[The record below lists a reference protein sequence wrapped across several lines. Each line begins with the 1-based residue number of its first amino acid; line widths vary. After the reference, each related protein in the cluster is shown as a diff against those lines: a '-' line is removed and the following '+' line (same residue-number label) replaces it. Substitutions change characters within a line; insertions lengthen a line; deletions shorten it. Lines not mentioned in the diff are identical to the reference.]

1 MITLNKIIDGVCK
14 ALSDEFGAG
23 YEIYTEDIKQGLE
36 EPCFSVR
43 LISPST
49 TQFLGKRYYM
59 TNQFCVHYF
68 PKSKTAVNEECF
80 DITDRLTSCLE
91 YITVNGDLTRGT
103 EMSSEIVDGVL
114 SFFVNY
120 DMFVVME
127 QEEETSMES
136 LTQTTG
142 MKG

>member
-23 YEIYTEDIKQGLE
+23 YEIYTEYIKQGLE

-91 YITVNGDLTRGT
+91 YITVDGDLTRGT
-103 EMSSEIVDGVL
+103 ALSSEIVDGVL
-114 SFFVNY
+114 SFFVN
-120 DMFVVME
+120 V
-127 QEEETSMES
+127 
-136 LTQTTG
+136 
-142 MKG
+142 